1 MIYNKSRLLALGV
14 ICVSLSFINTNANAE
29 IRKTEINEETLQNV
43 VLLANEN
50 SNKVNTKSD
59 YKIKNNWLTDEVAK
73 QLNKNIKDLTVED
86 FERIVKIDF
95 RYKKIDDTIPDEI
108 VLLKNLQ
115 YLDLNYCRL
124 YGDIP
129 EGIADMSNLTHLD
142 LGDNRL
148 GKLPEVLE
156 KKIIDGDYDYCDVE
170 GNQIRLASGWHLL
183 KGKWVYID
191 GYGERLT
198 GVQSIN
204 NITYDFGDEGFIK
217 EGWEQKDNLWYYYDR
232 TLGMIKNSWKLINN
246 KWYYFNTDGIM
257 ATGLQNINGTKFC
270 LALTGEMLTGFQ
282 NIGGYNYYFCE
293 SGGMQYGWVNV
304 NGKEYYF
311 DETTGIMAASTE
323 KMINGKKYIFASDGS
338 SSLNSNIWIDNYHY
352 IQANGQ
358 TVNTYYDYSHS
369 NTNYQLFKYMT
380 DLGNQISVDRTAV
393 ALHGGITSNN
403 CVYFASEALRRVG
416 VELPIDTCNTYDMEN
431 KLKGIGFVPCYDLSQ
446 LKPGD
451 IVFTNNYTHVYI
463 FMCWDTDGYAYI
475 VDNQSYNFDN
485 KILHRRQV
493 YKDTSITDRSTH
505 FYYYPN

>member
-191 GYGERLT
+191 GYGERLK

-311 DETTGIMAASTE
+311 DETTGIMAVSTE
-323 KMINGKKYIFASDGS
+323 KIINGKKYIFASDGS

-493 YKDTSITDRSTH
+493 YKDTPITDRSTH